1 MSGIFKK
8 VMCSDRLPEKAGKYV
23 TNIGVFDY
31 SGPIIIPNGNPATD
45 YIERENGVWGHQ
57 TQPNLMAM
65 CFPIWWLEE
74 IELPSEENK
83 QAIVKEWYKDQ
94 QFKSNYPAQPS
105 SFMAGFNKAIKLIK
119 GDK

>member
-74 IELPSEENK
+74 IELPSEED
-83 QAIVKEWYKDQ
+83 IVKIAKEFEIYGTECSWWM
-94 QFKSNYPAQPS
+94 F
-105 SFMAGFNKAIKLIK
+105 GFRKAIELIK
-119 GDK
+119 GGVK